1 MKAIQITSTGG
12 PEVLEYRTVPDPVPK
27 RGEVLI
33 LVHTSGVN
41 FIDVYYRDGHY
52 KAPLPLIPGGEGAG
66 YIAALGEGV
75 SGFEVG
81 DPVAWFGP
89 LGSYSQKAVV
99 SADLIVPVPSGM
111 AMETAA
117 ALMVQG
123 ATAYCLSHF
132 TYSLKPGDTAL
143 VHAAAGGVGFLLTQM
158 AKRCGAK
165 VFATVS
171 TEEKAQ
177 LARQAGADEIII
189 YTQSSF
195 DEEIIRRTNGGRV
208 NVVYDGV
215 GRATFE
221 QSLKCLKPLGLL
233 ALYGAASGPVPPF
246 DLGHLSQLGSLYIT
260 RPITKDY
267 IPTREELT
275 TVINAVFEMYMAK
288 TLEILIGPSYALGDA
303 AEAHRNLESRRSTGK
318 LLLSVGSWDGDKE
331 SHSGHSR

>member
-12 PEVLEYRTVPDPVPK
+12 PEVLEYRTVPDPIPK
-27 RGEVLI
+27 RGEILI

-52 KAPLPLIPGGEGAG
+52 KAPLPLIPGGEGSG

-89 LGSYSQKAVV
+89 LGSYAQKAVV
-99 SADLIVPVPSGM
+99 SADLIVRVPSGM

-171 TEEKAQ
+171 TEEKAE

-189 YTQSSF
+189 YTQTSF

-233 ALYGAASGPVPPF
+233 SLYGAASGPVPPF
-246 DLGHLSQLGSLYIT
+246 DLGRLSQLGSLYVT

-267 IPTREELT
+267 IPTREKLI
-275 TVINAVFEMYMAK
+275 TVINAVFEMHMAK
-288 TLEILIGPSYALGDA
+288 TLEILIVPSYALGDA

-318 LLLSVGSWDGDKE
+318 LVLSVIDRGQLS
-331 SHSGHSR
+331 

>member
-1 MKAIQITSTGG
+1 MKAIQITSTSG
-12 PEVLEYRTVPDPVPK
+12 PEVLEYRTVPDPIPK
-27 RGEVLI
+27 SGEVLI
-33 LVHTSGVN
+33 LVHTAGVN

-52 KAPLPLIPGGEGAG
+52 KAPLPLIPGGEGSG

-81 DPVAWFGP
+81 DAVAWFGP
-89 LGSYSQKAVV
+89 LGSYAQKAVV
-99 SADLIVPVPSGM
+99 PADKIVRVPSGM
-111 AMETAA
+111 AMEAAA

-158 AKRCGAK
+158 AKLCGAK

-171 TEEKAQ
+171 TEEKAE
-177 LARQAGADEIII
+177 LARQAGADEIIL
-189 YTQSSF
+189 YTHTSF
-195 DEEIIRRTNGGRV
+195 DEEIIRRTNGDRV

-246 DLGHLSQLGSLYIT
+246 DLGRLSQLGSLYVT
-260 RPITKDY
+260 RPVTKDY
-267 IPTREELT
+267 IPTRERLT
-275 TVINAVFEMYMAK
+275 AVIGAVFEMYTTKKFGDLDRALICPRGCRGSSPK
-288 TLEILIGPSYALGDA
+288 SRESKVHWEIGAFCWELGWRQRDP
-303 AEAHRNLESRRSTGK
+303 
-318 LLLSVGSWDGDKE
+318 
-331 SHSGHSR
+331 